1 MTVCFILIPSNKQ
14 KGESILKKEYIL
26 PDIKIIG
33 ITGNDIIC
41 YSNDSLYTSDL
52 GLGDEYEW

>member
-14 KGESILKKEYIL
+14 KGENILKKKYIL

-33 ITGNDIIC
+33 IIGSDIIC
-41 YSNDSLYTSDL
+41 YSNESLFSSDL
-52 GLGDEYEW
+52 GPGDEIEW

>member
-1 MTVCFILIPSNKQ
+1 M
-14 KGESILKKEYIL
+14 KKEYIL